1 VKQFFLWMTIML
13 ACAVPG
19 SAQTEAS
26 RKLSEVQTIYVLP
39 MYSGMDQYLASR
51 LTRGHI
57 LQVVADPAKADA
69 ILTDHLGAAFEASLK
84 DLYPELKPVAEKA
97 APKAEKAT
105 DKVAEKGE
113 SKPAEK
119 VAEKEADKAGGKSE
133 SKPAEKV
140 AGKEADKSAT
150 SESRTG
156 GGFELKPVGAENPRP
171 STRARGTLF
180 LVKRGSWEVLWSAYR
195 EPRARQGKELDR
207 TAGELVNELKAS
219 LKSASATTP
228 AGK

>member
-39 MYSGMDQYLASR
+39 MSSGMDQYLASR

-84 DLYPELKPVAEKA
+84 DLYPELKPVAEKP
-97 APKAEKAT
+97 APKAEKAA
-105 DKVAEKGE
+105 DKVAEKG
-113 SKPAEK
+113 
-119 VAEKEADKAGGKSE
+119 E

-150 SESRTG
+150 SDSRTG
-156 GGFELKPVGAENPRP
+156 GGFELKPVGAENARP
-171 STRARGTLF
+171 STRAHGTLF

-207 TAGELVNELKAS
+207 TAGELVNQLKAS

>member
-1 VKQFFLWMTIML
+1 ML

-39 MYSGMDQYLASR
+39 MSSGMDQYLASR

-84 DLYPELKPVAEKA
+84 DLYPELKPVAEKP
-97 APKAEKAT
+97 APKAEKAA
-105 DKVAEKGE
+105 DKVAEKG
-113 SKPAEK
+113 
-119 VAEKEADKAGGKSE
+119 E

-150 SESRTG
+150 SDSRTG
-156 GGFELKPVGAENPRP
+156 GGFELKPVGAENARP
-171 STRARGTLF
+171 STRAHGTLF

-207 TAGELVNELKAS
+207 TAGELVNQLKAS

>member
-1 VKQFFLWMTIML
+1 MTIL
-13 ACAVPG
+13 SAFTVLG
-19 SAQTEAS
+19 SAQTGAS

-39 MYSGMDQYLASR
+39 MSSGMDQYLASR

-69 ILTDHLGAAFEASLK
+69 ILTDHLGAAFEDSLK
-84 DLYPELKPVAEKA
+84 ELYPELKPAPEKPDAKAEKA
-97 APKAEKAT
+97 AAQA
-105 DKVAEKGE
+105 A
-113 SKPAEK
+113 A
-119 VAEKEADKAGGKSE
+119 KSE
-133 SKPAEKV
+133 TKPAEKV

-207 TAGELVNELKAS
+207 TAGELVNQLKAS
-219 LKSASATTP
+219 LKSAYATTP
-228 AGK
+228 ADK